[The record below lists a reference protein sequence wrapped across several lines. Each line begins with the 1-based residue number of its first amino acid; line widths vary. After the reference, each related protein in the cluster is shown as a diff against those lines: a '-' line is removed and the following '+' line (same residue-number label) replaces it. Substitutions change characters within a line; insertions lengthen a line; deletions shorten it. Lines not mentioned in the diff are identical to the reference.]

1 MTAKIILKM
10 GIKGLTAHP
19 FRAFVVW
26 LLAAIALGLLG
37 ASVTA
42 AVFNEEEARKESLYA
57 YEECYTV
64 ASENGF
70 TQAEYLA
77 LTEQITAPFAKFTQA
92 SGTSV
97 LDDLSYFFSPEG
109 EGGEQTDNMMTQSP
123 LDIACAD
130 SAFLPQQGTALTGR
144 LPERKDEIA
153 IPVCLYNT
161 FAAYGYYDHI
171 SSPVH
176 IEITDQGYDYVYDPA
191 YVRKVTSEESFAD
204 GTYSLLVALP
214 NGETMAAKIV
224 GIVDYGA
231 CAYNHRLYPEEKAAD
246 GYDTLYVSEEFFTA
260 YAAVKNAEVVSDYIV
275 VTKGASY
282 NADASFLSFVENS
295 GEYAFVSG
303 ILNAIEINAEVLS
316 SIKNIF
322 LYVGIGLMAFCCG
335 LIYQFISFSLES
347 RKGEI
352 GILRALGAGKK
363 VIYEIFFTEC
373 LLFALLQA
381 AAGVVLSCLFI
392 PVINAKFVALGV
404 KVVFMRFTYLSL
416 LVVFG
421 VSVAASLLSSFI
433 PIRKTANRSPVE
445 AIRMNEI

>member
-10 GIKGLTAHP
+10 GFKGLTAHP
-19 FRAFVVW
+19 FRALVVW
-26 LLAAIALGLLG
+26 FLATIALGLLG
-37 ASVTA
+37 ASVMA
-42 AVFNEEEARKESLYA
+42 AAFDEKEARKESLYT

-64 ASENGF
+64 ASESGF

-77 LTEQITAPFAKFTQA
+77 LTEQISTPFAKFMQA

-97 LDDLSYFFSPEG
+97 LADLGYFISPEG
-109 EGGEQTDNMMTQSP
+109 EGETTDNMMTQSP
-123 LDIACAD
+123 LYIACAD
-130 SAFLPQQGTALTGR
+130 SAFLPERGITLTGR

-171 SSPVH
+171 SSPVR
-176 IEITDQGYDYVYDPA
+176 IEFTDQGYDYAYDPA
-191 YVRKVTSEESFAD
+191 YVRKVISGESFVD
-204 GTYSLLVALP
+204 GTYSLWVALP
-214 NGETMAAKIV
+214 DGETIAAKIV

-231 CAYNHRLYPEEKAAD
+231 CIYDHRLYPEGKAAD

-282 NADASFLSFVENS
+282 TADVSFLSFVENS
-295 GEYAFVSG
+295 GEYAFVSE
-303 ILNAIEINAEVLS
+303 ILNVIEINAEVLS

-322 LYVGIGLMAFCCG
+322 FYVGIGLMAFCCG

-363 VIYEIFFTEC
+363 VIYYIFFTEC

-381 AAGVVLSCLFI
+381 AAGVVLSCVFI
-392 PVINAKFVALGV
+392 PLINAKLVALGL
-404 KVVFMRFTYLSL
+404 KVVFMRFTFLSVL
-416 LVVFG
+416 AVFG

-445 AIRMNEI
+445 AIRINEI